1 MNTVEQNINTVLS
14 GNEIEPNGVYDTA
27 MRKAYNADIPKFRG
41 LPGQITVNPD
51 DSYRP
56 SVWQGT
62 DLGVKED
69 VVFKTDLENGSLDT
83 TFKSLGLQM
92 LKVDVSGSE
101 YTLDPEASNYFLL
114 DITTVGALKITVG
127 TPNTHDAKFISVYL
141 HTLSNTT
148 DITLDSTN
156 IKWLHGE
163 PEILKKVGRIYLL
176 NLVFD
181 GVSWLAYYIDESNSV
196 KKLATIKEA
205 IVSNAQMLGW
215 MLPAG
220 STTGDITDEYAI
232 THGSLDISDDDL
244 NNMARVASHIYDVVD
259 VSHALASINAIEDHV
274 ENIKTVADNAENINA
289 IAPHVY
295 TLSWMRLNL
304 SLLQK
309 LVENQSTLSVV
320 TDNIASINTV
330 GENFDKVSKVANAI
344 TKIETIAS
352 NIDNINNVNTN
363 IASVNT
369 VSKNMTSVISAANN
383 IDDIVGVNENKANIN
398 TVAINRDSINTVSSN
413 SLNINTLSDN
423 INGIKT
429 VASNISQVSETSDL
443 LTKGLALKVAFV
455 KEAPTQYEAPN
466 VNSIFAAPAS
476 MNTLVK

>member
-1 MNTVEQNINTVLS
+1 MNTVEQDINTVLS
-14 GNEIEPNGVYDTA
+14 GNEIEPNGVYDIA
-27 MRKAYNADIPKFRG
+27 MRKAYSADIPKFRG

-62 DLGVKED
+62 GLGVKED
-69 VVFKTDLENGSLDT
+69 VVFKTDLKNGSLDT
-83 TFKSLGLQM
+83 TFKSLGLKM
-92 LKVDVSGSE
+92 LKVDVSGSK

-114 DITTVGALKITVG
+114 DITTVGTLKIAVG
-127 TPNTHDAKFISVYL
+127 TPSTHGTKFISVYL

-156 IKWLHGE
+156 IRWLHDK
-163 PEILKKVGRIYLL
+163 PEISNEVGRISLL

-181 GVSWLAYYIDESNSV
+181 GISWLAYYVDGSNSA
-196 KKLATIKEA
+196 KKLTTIKEA
-205 IVSNAQMLGW
+205 IVSNAQMVGW

-220 STTGDITDEYAI
+220 STTGDITDKYAI
-232 THGSLDISDDDL
+232 AHGSLDISDDDL

-259 VSHALASINAIEDHV
+259 VSHALTSINTIEDYV
-274 ENIKTVADNAENINA
+274 ENIKTVADNVENINA

-309 LVENQSTLSVV
+309 LVENQSILSVV
-320 TDNIASINTV
+320 ADNIASI
-330 GENFDKVSKVANAI
+330 K
-344 TKIETIAS
+344 
-352 NIDNINNVNTN
+352 
-363 IASVNT
+363 
-369 VSKNMTSVISAANN
+369 
-383 IDDIVGVNENKANIN
+383 
-398 TVAINRDSINTVSSN
+398 TVSSN

-423 INGIKT
+423 INSIKT
-429 VASNISQVSETSDL
+429 VASKISQVSETSDL
-443 LTKGLALKVAFV
+443 LNKGLALKVAFV
-455 KEAPTQYEAPN
+455 KEAPTQYEAPS

-476 MNTLVK
+476 INTLVK

>member
-1 MNTVEQNINTVLS
+1 MNTVEQDINTVLS
-14 GNEIEPNGVYDTA
+14 GNEIEPNGVYDIA
-27 MRKAYNADIPKFRG
+27 MRKAYSADIPKFRG

-83 TFKSLGLQM
+83 TFKSLGLKM
-92 LKVDVSGSE
+92 LKVDVSGSK

-114 DITTVGALKITVG
+114 DITTVGTLKIAVG
-127 TPNTHDAKFISVYL
+127 TPSTHGTKFISVYL

-163 PEILKKVGRIYLL
+163 PEILKKVGRISLL

-181 GVSWLAYYIDESNSV
+181 GISWLAYYIDESNSV

-232 THGSLDISDDDL
+232 AHGSLDISDDDL

-259 VSHALASINAIEDHV
+259 VSHALTSINTIEDYV
-274 ENIKTVADNAENINA
+274 ENIKTVADNTENINA

-320 TDNIASINTV
+320 ADNIASINTV
-330 GENFDKVSKVANAI
+330 GENFDKVSKVVDNI
-344 TKIETIAS
+344 TKVETIAS

-363 IASVNT
+363 IASV
-369 VSKNMTSVISAANN
+369 
-383 IDDIVGVNENKANIN
+383 
-398 TVAINRDSINTVSSN
+398 NTVSSN

-455 KEAPTQYEAPN
+455 KEAPTQYEAPS

-476 MNTLVK
+476 INTLVK

>member
-14 GNEIEPNGVYDTA
+14 GNEIEPNGVYDVA
-27 MRKAYNADIPKFRG
+27 MRKAYSADIPKFRG

-92 LKVDVSGSE
+92 LKVDVSGSD

-163 PEILKKVGRIYLL
+163 PEILKKVGRISLL

-181 GVSWLAYYIDESNSV
+181 GISWLAYYIDESNSV

-232 THGSLDISDDDL
+232 AHGSLDISDDDL

-259 VSHALASINAIEDHV
+259 VSHALASINTIEDYV
-274 ENIKTVADNAENINA
+274 ENIKAVADNAENINT

-304 SLLQK
+304 SLLQE
-309 LVENQSTLSVV
+309 LVKNQSTLSVV
-320 TDNIASINTV
+320 ADNIASINTV
-330 GENFDKVSKVANAI
+330 SE
-344 TKIETIAS
+344 
-352 NIDNINNVNTN
+352 
-363 IASVNT
+363 
-369 VSKNMTSVISAANN
+369 NMTSVISATNN

-398 TVAINRDSINTVSSN
+398 TVAINRNSINTVSSN

-429 VASNISQVSETSDL
+429 VASNISQVSKTSDL

-455 KEAPTQYEAPN
+455 KEAPTQYEAPS
-466 VNSIFAAPAS
+466 VNSIFAVPAS
-476 MNTLVK
+476 VNTLVK

>member
-1 MNTVEQNINTVLS
+1 MNTVEQDINTVLS
-14 GNEIEPNGVYDTA
+14 GNEIEPNGVYDIA

-92 LKVDVSGSE
+92 LKVDVSGSD

-141 HTLSNTT
+141 HTISNTT

-163 PEILKKVGRIYLL
+163 PEILKKVGRISLL

-181 GVSWLAYYIDESNSV
+181 GISWLTYYIDESNSV

-220 STTGDITDEYAI
+220 STTGNITDEYAI
-232 THGSLDISDDDL
+232 AHGSLDISDDDL

-259 VSHALASINAIEDHV
+259 VSHALASINTIEDYV
-274 ENIKTVADNAENINA
+274 ENIKTVADNTENINV

-309 LVENQSTLSVV
+309 LVENQSTLSTVA
-320 TDNIASINTV
+320 DNIASINTV
-330 GENFDKVSKVANAI
+330 SENMS
-344 TKIETIAS
+344 
-352 NIDNINNVNTN
+352 
-363 IASVNT
+363 
-369 VSKNMTSVISAANN
+369 SVISATNN

-466 VNSIFAAPAS
+466 VNSIFAVPAS

>member
-1 MNTVEQNINTVLS
+1 MNTVEQDINTVLS
-14 GNEIEPNGVYDTA
+14 GNEIEPNGVYDIA
-27 MRKAYNADIPKFRG
+27 MRKAYSADIPKFRG

-62 DLGVKED
+62 GLGVKED

-83 TFKSLGLQM
+83 TFKSLGLKM

-114 DITTVGALKITVG
+114 DIATVG
-127 TPNTHDAKFISVYL
+127 TLKIAVGTPSTHGTKFISVYL

-156 IKWLHGE
+156 IRWLHGE
-163 PEILKKVGRIYLL
+163 PEISKKVGRISLL

-181 GVSWLAYYIDESNSV
+181 GISWLAYYVDGSNSA
-196 KKLATIKEA
+196 KKLTTIKEA

-232 THGSLDISDDDL
+232 AHGSLDISDDDL

-259 VSHALASINAIEDHV
+259 VSHALTSINTIEDYV
-274 ENIKTVADNAENINA
+274 ENIKTVADNVENINA

-309 LVENQSTLSVV
+309 LVENQSILSVV
-320 TDNIASINTV
+320 ADNIASI
-330 GENFDKVSKVANAI
+330 K
-344 TKIETIAS
+344 
-352 NIDNINNVNTN
+352 
-363 IASVNT
+363 
-369 VSKNMTSVISAANN
+369 
-383 IDDIVGVNENKANIN
+383 
-398 TVAINRDSINTVSSN
+398 TVSSN

-423 INGIKT
+423 INSIKT
-429 VASNISQVSETSDL
+429 VASKISQVSETSDL
-443 LTKGLALKVAFV
+443 LNKGLALKVAFV
-455 KEAPTQYEAPN
+455 EEAPTQYEAPN

>member
-1 MNTVEQNINTVLS
+1 MNTVEQDINTVLS
-14 GNEIEPNGVYDTA
+14 GNEIEPNGVYDIA
-27 MRKAYNADIPKFRG
+27 MRKAYSADIPKFRG

-62 DLGVKED
+62 GLGVKED

-92 LKVDVSGSE
+92 LKVDVSGSD

-163 PEILKKVGRIYLL
+163 PEILKKVGRISLL

-181 GVSWLAYYIDESNSV
+181 GISWLAYYIDGSNSV

-232 THGSLDISDDDL
+232 AHGSLDISDDDL
-244 NNMARVASHIYDVVD
+244 NNIARVASHIYDVVD
-259 VSHALASINAIEDHV
+259 VSHALTSINAVEDYA
-274 ENIKTVADNAENINA
+274 ENIKTVADNTENINA

-330 GENFDKVSKVANAI
+330 GENFDKVSKVANDI
-344 TKIETIAS
+344 TKVETIAS

-369 VSKNMTSVISAANN
+369 VS
-383 IDDIVGVNENKANIN
+383 
-398 TVAINRDSINTVSSN
+398 SN
-413 SLNINTLSDN
+413 SLNINILSDN
-423 INGIKT
+423 ISDIKY

-455 KEAPTQYEAPN
+455 EEAPTQYEAPN

>member
-1 MNTVEQNINTVLS
+1 MNTVEQDINTVLS
-14 GNEIEPNGVYDTA
+14 GNEIEPNGVYDIA
-27 MRKAYNADIPKFRG
+27 MRKAYSADIPKFRG

-62 DLGVKED
+62 GLGVKED
-69 VVFKTDLENGSLDT
+69 VVFKTDLKNGSLDT
-83 TFKSLGLQM
+83 TFKSLGLKM
-92 LKVDVSGSE
+92 LKVDVSGSK

-114 DITTVGALKITVG
+114 DITTVGTLKIAVG
-127 TPNTHDAKFISVYL
+127 TPSTHGTKFISVYL

-156 IKWLHGE
+156 IRWLHDK
-163 PEILKKVGRIYLL
+163 PEISKEVGRISLL

-181 GVSWLAYYIDESNSV
+181 GISWLAYYIDESNSV

-232 THGSLDISDDDL
+232 AHGSLDISDDDL

-259 VSHALASINAIEDHV
+259 VSHALTSINTIEDYV
-274 ENIKTVADNAENINA
+274 ENIKTVADNVENINA

-320 TDNIASINTV
+320 ADNIASI
-330 GENFDKVSKVANAI
+330 K
-344 TKIETIAS
+344 
-352 NIDNINNVNTN
+352 
-363 IASVNT
+363 
-369 VSKNMTSVISAANN
+369 
-383 IDDIVGVNENKANIN
+383 
-398 TVAINRDSINTVSSN
+398 TVSSN

-443 LTKGLALKVAFV
+443 LNKGLALKVAFV

-466 VNSIFAAPAS
+466 VNSIFAVPAS
-476 MNTLVK
+476 LNTLVK

>member
-114 DITTVGALKITVG
+114 DINTVGALKITVG

-148 DITLDSTN
+148 DITIDPTN
-156 IKWLHGE
+156 IRWLHNE
-163 PEILKKVGRIYLL
+163 PEILKKVGTIYLL

-259 VSHALASINAIEDHV
+259 VSHALTSINTIENYV
-274 ENIKTVADNAENINA
+274 ENIKTVADNVKNINT

-320 TDNIASINTV
+320 ADNIASINTI
-330 GENFDKVSKVANAI
+330 GENFDKVSEVANAI
-344 TKIETIAS
+344 TKVETIAS

-369 VSKNMTSVISAANN
+369 DPST
-383 IDDIVGVNENKANIN
+383 
-398 TVAINRDSINTVSSN
+398 R
-413 SLNINTLSDN
+413 
-423 INGIKT
+423 
-429 VASNISQVSETSDL
+429 
-443 LTKGLALKVAFV
+443 
-455 KEAPTQYEAPN
+455 
-466 VNSIFAAPAS
+466 
-476 MNTLVK
+476 

>member
-1 MNTVEQNINTVLS
+1 MNTVEQDINTVLS
-14 GNEIEPNGVYDTA
+14 GNEIEPNGVYDIA

-92 LKVDVSGSE
+92 LKVDVSGSD

-141 HTLSNTT
+141 HTISNTT

-163 PEILKKVGRIYLL
+163 PEILKKVGRISLL

-181 GVSWLAYYIDESNSV
+181 GISWLAYYIDESNSV

-220 STTGDITDEYAI
+220 STTGNITDEYAI
-232 THGSLDISDDDL
+232 AHGSLDISDDDL

-259 VSHALASINAIEDHV
+259 VSHALASINTIEDYV
-274 ENIKTVADNAENINA
+274 ENIKTVADNTENINV

-309 LVENQSTLSVV
+309 LVENQSTLSTVA
-320 TDNIASINTV
+320 DNIASINTV
-330 GENFDKVSKVANAI
+330 SENMS
-344 TKIETIAS
+344 
-352 NIDNINNVNTN
+352 
-363 IASVNT
+363 
-369 VSKNMTSVISAANN
+369 SVISATNN

-476 MNTLVK
+476 LNTLVK

>member
-14 GNEIEPNGVYDTA
+14 GNEIEPNGVYDIA

-92 LKVDVSGSE
+92 LKVDVSGSK
-101 YTLDPEASNYFLL
+101 YTLDPKASNYFLL

-163 PEILKKVGRIYLL
+163 PEFLKKVGGISLL

-181 GVSWLAYYIDESNSV
+181 GISWLAYYIDGSNSV

-232 THGSLDISDDDL
+232 AHGSLDISDDDL

-259 VSHALASINAIEDHV
+259 VSHALASINVVEDHV
-274 ENIKTVADNAENINA
+274 ENIKTVADNVENISA

-320 TDNIASINTV
+320 
-330 GENFDKVSKVANAI
+330 AN
-344 TKIETIAS
+344 
-352 NIDNINNVNTN
+352 N

-369 VSKNMTSVISAANN
+369 VSKDMTSVISAANS
-383 IDDIVGVNENKANIN
+383 IDDIVGVNKNKANIN
-398 TVAINRDSINTVSSN
+398 TVAINRNSINTVSSN
-413 SLNINTLSDN
+413 SLNINTLCDN

-429 VASNISQVSETSDL
+429 VASNISQVSKTSDL

-455 KEAPTQYEAPN
+455 EEAPTQYEAPN
-466 VNSIFAAPAS
+466 ANAIFAAPAS

>member
-1 MNTVEQNINTVLS
+1 MNTVEQDINTVLS
-14 GNEIEPNGVYDTA
+14 GNEIEPNGVYDIA
-27 MRKAYNADIPKFRG
+27 MRKAYSADIPKFRG

-62 DLGVKED
+62 GLGVKED
-69 VVFKTDLENGSLDT
+69 VVFKTDLKNGSLDT
-83 TFKSLGLQM
+83 TFKSLGLKM
-92 LKVDVSGSE
+92 LKVDVSGSK

-114 DITTVGALKITVG
+114 DITTVGTLKIAVG
-127 TPNTHDAKFISVYL
+127 TPSTHGTKFISVYL

-156 IKWLHGE
+156 IRWLHDK
-163 PEILKKVGRIYLL
+163 PEISNEVSRISLL

-181 GVSWLAYYIDESNSV
+181 GISWLAYYVGGSNSA
-196 KKLATIKEA
+196 KKLTTIKEA
-205 IVSNAQMLGW
+205 IVSNAQMVGW

-220 STTGDITDEYAI
+220 STTGDITDKYAI
-232 THGSLDISDDDL
+232 AHGSLDISDDDL

-259 VSHALASINAIEDHV
+259 VSHALTSINTIEDYV
-274 ENIKTVADNAENINA
+274 ENIKTVADNVENINA

-309 LVENQSTLSVV
+309 LVENQSILSVV
-320 TDNIASINTV
+320 ADNIASI
-330 GENFDKVSKVANAI
+330 K
-344 TKIETIAS
+344 
-352 NIDNINNVNTN
+352 
-363 IASVNT
+363 
-369 VSKNMTSVISAANN
+369 
-383 IDDIVGVNENKANIN
+383 
-398 TVAINRDSINTVSSN
+398 TVSSN

-423 INGIKT
+423 INSIKT
-429 VASNISQVSETSDL
+429 VASKISQVSETSDL
-443 LTKGLALKVAFV
+443 LNKGLALKVAFV
-455 KEAPTQYEAPN
+455 KEAPTQYEAPS

-476 MNTLVK
+476 INTLVK

>member
-1 MNTVEQNINTVLS
+1 MDTVEQNINTVLS
-14 GNEIEPNGVYDTA
+14 GNEIEPNGVYDIA

-92 LKVDVSGSE
+92 LKVDVSGSD

-163 PEILKKVGRIYLL
+163 PEILKKVGRISLL

-181 GVSWLAYYIDESNSV
+181 GISWLAYYIDESNSV

-220 STTGDITDEYAI
+220 STTGDITDKYAI
-232 THGSLDISDDDL
+232 AHGSLDISDDDL

-259 VSHALASINAIEDHV
+259 VSHALASINTIEDYV
-274 ENIKTVADNAENINA
+274 ENIKTVADNAENINV

-309 LVENQSTLSVV
+309 LVENQSTLSVIA
-320 TDNIASINTV
+320 DNIASINTV
-330 GENFDKVSKVANAI
+330 GENFDKVSEVANDI
-344 TKIETIAS
+344 TTVETIAS

-363 IASVNT
+363 IA
-369 VSKNMTSVISAANN
+369 
-383 IDDIVGVNENKANIN
+383 
-398 TVAINRDSINTVSSN
+398 SINTVSSN

-443 LTKGLALKVAFV
+443 LIKGLALKVAFV
-455 KEAPTQYEAPN
+455 EEAPTQYEAPN